1 MLLKDY
7 ITYWFRTYRMPHQA
21 RNTQE
26 TTWSIIRN
34 HIISSRIGEM
44 ELTDITVKDLQE
56 FLTGELL
63 HGSRM
68 KLRYVDFVGK
78 PLSHHSVVK
87 LRQLLIATFNQAVK
101 EGIINRNIAEDTEP
115 IPLPWRDAPV
125 FTPEAQKKFLLATKR
140 SRFHTAFVML
150 FFLGMRRSE
159 LLGLSWDAVDF
170 RRNILH
176 IRKVLVIE
184 DRQVVLRERTKTRA
198 SIRTLPFPMEIK
210 CMLREWKERQKEE
223 SKADGYDNPDN
234 LVFCNKDGSPI
245 NPDYFSRNFKNY
257 VKRMNF
263 LSNDLHLYSVRHSWA
278 TNMIQCGIAITDVQT
293 LGGWSRPD
301 TLLNVYAHTVKES
314 QRKAMKKLFRE
325 LQ

>member
-1 MLLKDY
+1 MIVSDY

-34 HIISSRIGEM
+34 HIIDSKLGKM
-44 ELTDITVKDLQE
+44 ELTDVTVKDLQE
-56 FLTGELL
+56 FLTEELL
-63 HGSRM
+63 HGCRIR
-68 KLRYVDFVGK
+68 LRYVEYVGK
-78 PLSHHSVVK
+78 PLSHHSGVR
-87 LRQLLIATFNQAVK
+87 LRQLLIAMFKQAVK
-101 EGIINRNIAEDTEP
+101 EGLVNRNIAEDTEP
-115 IPLPWRDAPV
+115 IPLPWHDAPI
-125 FTPEAQKKFLLATKR
+125 FTPENQRRFLQETR
-140 SRFHTAFVML
+140 NSRFHTAYVML

-176 IRKVLVIE
+176 IRQVLVIE
-184 DRQVVLRERTKTRA
+184 DRQIVLRERTKTKA
-198 SIRTLPFPMEIK
+198 SIRTIPFPMEIK
-210 CMLREWKERQKEE
+210 CMLREWRMKQQEE
-223 SKADGYDNPDN
+223 AKADGYDNASN
-234 LVFCNKDGSPI
+234 LVFCNKDGSPV
-245 NPDYFSRNFKNY
+245 NPEYFSRNFKNR
-257 VKRMNF
+257 VKRMTF
-263 LSNDLHLYSVRHSWA
+263 LSNDLHLHSVRHSWA
-278 TNMIQCGIAITDVQT
+278 TNMIQCGVAITDVQT